1 MNVRDDEPGTR
12 DFKGYGL
19 GWYDTKTV
27 LLWHKRL
34 RPCGGDTALLS
45 AVILKRVDIVKLLLG
60 KGCDLDVRNNGGHIA
75 IDTARLFPEDEIVQL
90 LEDQM
95 HCRQHTLYEVGAEH

>member
-12 DFKGYGL
+12 DFSGYVL
-19 GWYDTKTV
+19 GCYDTKIV

-34 RPCGGDTALLS
+34 RPCGGYTALLY
-45 AVILKRVDIVKLLLG
+45 AVIMKRVDIVKLLLEN
-60 KGCDLDVRNNGGHIA
+60 GCDVDVRNNRGHTA

-90 LEDQM
+90 
-95 HCRQHTLYEVGAEH
+95 